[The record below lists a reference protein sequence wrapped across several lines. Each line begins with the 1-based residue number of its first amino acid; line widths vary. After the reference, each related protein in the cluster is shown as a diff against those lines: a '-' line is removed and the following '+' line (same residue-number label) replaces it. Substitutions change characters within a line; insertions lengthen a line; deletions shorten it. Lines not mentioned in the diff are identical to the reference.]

1 MSENS
6 EDPAGSGRRFCLV
19 ASRYNRVITD
29 RLVAGAR
36 DALLRRGARPE
47 DIDVVRVP
55 GAWELAAAARQ
66 ASRAGYDAVVA
77 LGCVVR
83 GETPHFDYICQGATY
98 ALARLAITEDTP
110 IAFGV
115 ITADTL
121 EQAKDRVGG
130 RHGHKGE
137 EAAVAALEMCGVFDQ
152 IARAST

>member
-1 MSENS
+1 MSENP

-19 ASRYNRVITD
+19 VSRYNRVITD

-55 GAWELAAAARQ
+55 GAWELAAAVRQ

-98 ALARLAITEDTP
+98 ALSRLAITEDTP

-121 EQAKDRVGG
+121 EQAIDRAGG
-130 RHGHKGE
+130 KHGNKGTD
-137 EAAVAALEMCGVFDQ
+137 AARTAIEMANLLVLLSKQG
-152 IARAST
+152 